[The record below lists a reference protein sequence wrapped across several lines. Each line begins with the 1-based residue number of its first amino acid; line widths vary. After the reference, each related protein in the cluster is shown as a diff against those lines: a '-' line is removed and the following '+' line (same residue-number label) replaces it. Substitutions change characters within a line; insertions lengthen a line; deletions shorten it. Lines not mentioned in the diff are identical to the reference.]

1 MPEVQPFIREFDA
14 HMRANDPQISNETLE
29 LLQKSEFKSWFRQKV
44 ENDVVKYELFKHLI
58 NGPKLIEEKNGV
70 PPTRLEVWDK
80 THTRAGSEVDEDG
93 RPLYTTAKAKEIAL
107 SSDDEDDVTDISDD
121 EGDIEADAVEEE
133 VESDGEGSDGE
144 GSHEGSGNE
153 EGYGN
158 EAGSGSEDE

>member
-14 HMRANDPQISNETLE
+14 HMGANDPQISNETLE

-58 NGPKLIEEKNGV
+58 NGPV
-70 PPTRLEVWDK
+70 MD
-80 THTRAGSEVDEDG
+80 
-93 RPLYTTAKAKEIAL
+93 Y
-107 SSDDEDDVTDISDD
+107 SSDDEDDVTGISDD
-121 EGDIEADAVEEE
+121 EGDIEAGRETNDEGEVDAVVEE

-144 GSHEGSGNE
+144 GSHEGFGNE
-153 EGYGN
+153 EGSGN

>member
-1 MPEVQPFIREFDA
+1 MPEVQSFIREFDA

-58 NGPKLIEEKNGV
+58 NGPV
-70 PPTRLEVWDK
+70 MD
-80 THTRAGSEVDEDG
+80 
-93 RPLYTTAKAKEIAL
+93 Y

-153 EGYGN
+153 
-158 EAGSGSEDE
+158 AGSGSEDE